1 MTIKWHLETRKISAL
16 KDHPKNPRKLTKHQE
31 EHLKLSIDK
40 FGLID
45 KPIINT
51 DNQII
56 GGHQRKRI
64 LKKMG
69 LKEVE
74 CYVPDRTLDEKEVEE
89 LNVRLN
95 QNHGEWDFDALA
107 NTFEF
112 EKLME
117 WGFDPLD
124 LIGDCKLDNED
135 KEIVDKKEEADDSS
149 EDEQQQKPAK
159 CPECGC
165 NFLV

>member
-1 MTIKWHLETRKISAL
+1 MIKWHLETRKISAL

-69 LKEVE
+69 LKEIE
-74 CYVPDRTLDEKEVEE
+74 CYVPHRALDEKEVEE
-89 LNVRLN
+89 LNIRLN
-95 QNHGEWDFDALA
+95 QNQGEWDFDSLA
-107 NTFEF
+107 NEFEF
-112 EKLME
+112 ENLME
-117 WGFDPLD
+117 WGFDPVD
-124 LIGDCKLDNED
+124 LIGEFKLDNED
-135 KEIVDKKEEADDSS
+135 KEIVDKKEEDDESS
-149 EDEQQQKPAK
+149 QEEQEQKPAK

-165 NFLV
+165 SFLV